1 MAATRSA
8 HRPLLDLSSTLPWV
22 QLADLPSPVSQA
34 GTLPTAQSLLVKN
47 DGDCGVCYGGNKVR
61 KLEFLLADA
70 LAKGYSRVA
79 TIGAVGSNHAL
90 ATATWARRLG
100 MSCEVLHFDQQ
111 PTEHVRHTLRAIVS
125 QGAVLHP
132 IGGVREVPVALAVW
146 RTRFRARTGEARTY
160 FIAGGGSSAVGT
172 LGYVN
177 AGLEF
182 ALQMVN
188 ANLSAPSTLRV
199 AAGTSGTMAG
209 LILGLAMARWTRTTV
224 IGVRVTDAVV
234 SNRIA
239 VRRLISSTRR
249 LLEEHGVRVPAALPV
264 WRLDHAQFAPGYGI
278 PNPAS
283 EDAVRIGRTL
293 LGLNFENT
301 YTGRTFASLLRDTSP
316 GPHLYWHTLN
326 QRPLD
331 ALIREPLP
339 ALPEAY
345 APYL

>member
-1 MAATRSA
+1 MPATRSA
-8 HRPLLDLSSTLPWV
+8 HRPLLDLAPAIPWV
-22 QLADLPSPVSQA
+22 ELALLPTPLSYV
-34 GTLPTAQSLLVKN
+34 GTLPSSAPLLLKN
-47 DGDCGVCYGGNKVR
+47 DGECAPFYGGNKVR

-70 LAKGYSRVA
+70 LDKGYTRVA

-90 ATATWARRLG
+90 ATATWAKKLG

-111 PTEHVRHTLRAIVS
+111 PTEHVRQTLGAISS

-132 IGGVREVPVALAVW
+132 IGGQRDVPAALALW
-146 RTRFRARTGEARTY
+146 KARFRARIGDERTY
-160 FIAGGGSSAVGT
+160 FVAGGGSSNVGS

-182 ALQMVN
+182 ALQIVN
-188 ANLSAPSTLRV
+188 SPLPAPSTIRV
-199 AAGTSGTMAG
+199 AAGTSGTLAG
-209 LILGLAMARWTRTTV
+209 LILGLALARLTAITV

-239 VRRLISSTRR
+239 VRRLLYSTSR
-249 LLEEHGVRVPAALPV
+249 LLEQHGVRIPAALPD
-264 WRLDHAQFAPGYGI
+264 WRLDHAQFAPGYGV
-278 PNPAS
+278 PTPAS
-283 EDAVRIGRTL
+283 EKAVAVAREL
-293 LGLNFENT
+293 LGLHLENT
-301 YTGRTFASLLRDTSP
+301 YTGRAFASLLGDATT

-331 ALIREPLP
+331 ALTRHPLP
-339 ALPEAY
+339 ALPDAY